1 MEKFFGDPFLKKLT
15 FSITRGHLEILFK
28 FVEIES
34 GTFKYIGAPIIG
46 TGKVR
51 IKKVSF
57 LTHPSRITSKN
68 QRLAIRQV
76 QLFSYNLATQMAPN
90 FLCNIGVIMD

>member
-34 GTFKYIGAPIIG
+34 GTFKYIGAPIMGI
-46 TGKVR
+46 GKVR
-51 IKKVSF
+51 IEKVSF
-57 LTHPSRITSKN
+57 FTHPRP
-68 QRLAIRQV
+68 
-76 QLFSYNLATQMAPN
+76 YNL
-90 FLCNIGVIMD
+90 